1 MAIALRNVWPALAL
15 VAAVAGTAAEWR
27 WLLHHGTAA
36 GQQPAAV
43 QQEERPPGAV
53 DHKTTERKPSR
64 RAAAE
69 TRSSRPPGV
78 NTGAEIETT
87 RTESE
92 RSTAGSG
99 PAPRPAAV
107 APSPRP
113 ANRPAGD
120 PQPFSAEGVSVDSA
134 DRVRI
139 YSASDAD
146 VAPPALSSAQQLWSI
161 PSSPRAS
168 DRTTIEIVVDER
180 GGVES
185 AKSVGEAASLADTA
199 AVAMSLSAAK
209 AWRFRPAIKDGR
221 PVKYRQIFSIAL
233 R

>member
-1 MAIALRNVWPALAL
+1 MAIVLRNVWPALAL

-36 GQQPAAV
+36 GEQPAAV

-53 DHKTTERKPSR
+53 DHKADRKPSR
-64 RAAAE
+64 RAAGD
-69 TRSSRPPGV
+69 TRSARSPAMV
-78 NTGAEIETT
+78 TGLVQSEPT
-87 RTESE
+87 RTEPG
-92 RSTAGSG
+92 RSAAGSD
-99 PAPRPAAV
+99 PAPRPAVA

-113 ANRPAGD
+113 GDRPAGD
-120 PQPFSAEGVSVDSA
+120 PGSVPAEGVPVDSA

-168 DRTTIEIVVDER
+168 DRTTIEIVVNER
-180 GGVES
+180 GSVES
-185 AKSVGEAASLADTA
+185 AKSVGEAANLADTA

-221 PVKYRQIFSIAL
+221 PVRYRQIFSIAL